1 MNTVIPRVLFES
13 VIFQHSE
20 LLHHLRTS
28 NAIDI
33 NDNIF
38 DVLYQTIIDDNL
50 IIIPDILFTI
60 DVNNIYNIFNVS
72 PDKFKI
78 IYNFLDYI
86 LFDYSFNYL
95 LNNPTSEDEY
105 NLFYETFIR
114 YCIDKRYYTRYDNKY
129 NRYILFEGGLM
140 YNDLN
145 GLQYYINYEYDLLIK
160 TCSVTLF
167 NVLVTKYNLITPMAL
182 NNQNV
187 LMQYTYDDTNI
198 NIILYWI
205 FKYDRIDIYNYI
217 LSLYSSDT
225 IRSAFYANL
234 CKFIKLFNNN
244 LTTFIK
250 NTQSYKYEIA
260 CLESSLRS
268 NVTFDD
274 LHHHKYICN
283 LLMSNININSTE
295 YSGESA
301 LFYAIANNEYTNT
314 KLLLQNGAN
323 IYLTTNRG
331 KNIFNFSSNKIS
343 KKIYSLFTQYELNII
358 KHL

>member
-38 DVLYQTIIDDNL
+38 DVLYQMIIDDNL

-72 PDKFKI
+72 TDKFKI
-78 IYNFLDYI
+78 IYKFLDYI

-95 LNNPTSEDEY
+95 LNVSTLKEEY
-105 NLFYETFIR
+105 NLFYESFIK
-114 YCIDKRYYTRYDNKY
+114 YCIDNMFF
-129 NRYILFEGGLM
+129 IEGGLM
-140 YNDLN
+140 FNELN

-167 NVLVTKYNLITPMAL
+167 NILVTKYNLITPMAL

-198 NIILYWI
+198 NTILYWI
-205 FKYDRIDIYNYI
+205 FKYDRFDIYNYI

-250 NTQSYKYEIA
+250 NTQSYKYDIA

-331 KNIFNFSSNKIS
+331 KNIFNFSSNKID
-343 KKIYSLFTQYELNII
+343 KKIYSLFTSYELNII
-358 KHL
+358 KRL

>member
-1 MNTVIPRVLFES
+1 MNTHYDILISSLF
-13 VIFQHSE
+13 QYSE
-20 LLHHLRTS
+20 LLHHLRTIK
-28 NAIDI
+28 ID
-33 NDNIF
+33 NDNE
-38 DVLYQTIIDDNL
+38 DNTNNNIIDVETKNIYQIIIDNNL
-50 IIIPDILFTI
+50 ITIPDILFTI
-60 DVNNIYNIFNVS
+60 DVNNIYDIFNVS

-78 IYNFLDYI
+78 ICKFLEYI

-95 LNNPTSEDEY
+95 LNVSTLKDEY
-105 NLFYETFIR
+105 TLFYTSYID
-114 YCIDKRYYTRYDNKY
+114 YCIN
-129 NRYILFEGGLM
+129 NMFFIEGGLM

-167 NVLVTKYNLITPMAL
+167 DVLKTKYNLITPMAF

-187 LMQYTYDDTNI
+187 LMQYSYDDTNI
-198 NIILYWI
+198 NTILYWI

-217 LSLYSSDT
+217 LSLYKDT
-225 IRSAFYANL
+225 ICSAFYANL
-234 CKFIKLFNNN
+234 SKFIKLFNNN

-250 NTQSYKYEIA
+250 NTQSYKYNIA
-260 CLESSLRS
+260 CIESSLRS
-268 NVTFDD
+268 NVAFTDS
-274 LHHHKYICN
+274 HSHKYICN
-283 LLMSNININSTE
+283 LLMTDININSTE

-314 KLLLQNGAN
+314 KLLLNNGAN

-331 KNIFNFSSNKIS
+331 KNIFNYSFNKIS

-358 KHL
+358 KQL